1 MTNNKLKVGR
11 YVVDSIEDNRNQTVI
26 YIHKR
31 TPMSTQEITVDY
43 MKKDKKL
50 SGTIIKYGGWYDVT
64 DHDISAADLLNIF
77 RVVIELH
84 ELKDIDIT
92 IDMIKEMFAN
102 ANDDIE

>member
-11 YVVDSIEDNRNQTVI
+11 YVVDSIEDDRNQTVI

-50 SGTIIKYGGWYDVT
+50 IGTIIKYGGWYDLT
-64 DHDISAADLLNIF
+64 DYDISAADLLSIF
-77 RVVIELH
+77 KVVIELH

>member
-1 MTNNKLKVGR
+1 MTNNNLKVGR
-11 YVVDSIEDNRNQTVI
+11 YVVDSIEDDRIQTVI

-50 SGTIIKYGGWYDVT
+50 SGTIIKYGGWHDVT
-64 DHDISAADLLNIF
+64 DYDISAADLLSIF
-77 RVVIELH
+77 KVVIELH